1 MGYKVVGTVG
11 GGQSQ
16 KKQAGGQSLDQII
29 SEKAQPTF
37 KVIGREDSKAG
48 KDILDVATKAQ
59 TLEQNV
65 REARARE
72 EAIGTGLVPTGV
84 TEGGVT
90 YEQPVETQLQAD
102 EAKAKFEKMTA
113 QEVAMSSLE
122 PKIAYLMDVGG
133 RGLRE
138 FKTEAKDR
146 FNVELDFESGG
157 VEFWK
162 ANLLKKGMNMARLT
176 PVLDAADKL
185 RPEIGFEVM
194 RQIGPFRSAHAGMVF
209 TETLADFEGHIPSDI
224 AKSATTMTKSFAG
237 GMGNKALV
245 EEVFGRELSRDE
257 QVEKI
262 KQYEANLIRGYNKAY
277 RQMGISTKFHGAGLD
292 VETIADN
299 SKFTEAEEG
308 IINNFLRKY
317 PDKTRKEITVT
328 LIDEGLL

>member
-1 MGYKVVGTVG
+1 
-11 GGQSQ
+11 
-16 KKQAGGQSLDQII
+16 
-29 SEKAQPTF
+29 
-37 KVIGREDSKAG
+37 
-48 KDILDVATKAQ
+48 
-59 TLEQNV
+59 
-65 REARARE
+65 
-72 EAIGTGLVPTGV
+72 
-84 TEGGVT
+84 
-90 YEQPVETQLQAD
+90 
-102 EAKAKFEKMTA
+102 
-113 QEVAMSSLE
+113 
-122 PKIAYLMDVGG
+122 MDVGG